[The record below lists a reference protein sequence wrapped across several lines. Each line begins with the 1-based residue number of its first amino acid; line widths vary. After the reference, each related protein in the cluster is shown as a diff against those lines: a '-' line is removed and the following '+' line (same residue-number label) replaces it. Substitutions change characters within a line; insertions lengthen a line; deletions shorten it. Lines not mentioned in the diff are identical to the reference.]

1 MGAHGHSEEG
11 PAAAGGAVAFERVL
25 AGHVDDL
32 LGFLVRRTRD
42 PQAAADLTAETLAAA
57 LLAPPGTRPAERPAG
72 AWLQALALA
81 RLADAQRRG
90 SVAQTARRRLGMERI
105 VLTADDAAAV
115 VALAEHRAVALWVPR
130 LASGPPG
137 ERAVT
142 ADVPTRLRM
151 QLRDAALGLDR
162 RVGLVGAAA
171 RIAPA
176 TRRGAAALGLA
187 AAVLLAALGTA
198 VWSITDAGT
207 ARSAPGPRVVETVA
221 LADGLGRSAQVAFGS
236 VWLSATN
243 DAAVLRV
250 DPRTRRVL
258 ARIAVGTDVNLGV
271 GAGAVWAVPRHP
283 SRETARLVRIDPRTN
298 RVVARI
304 PLPSPGGRY
313 PLGGASVLAGRRVWV
328 VGAQGLVAVDP
339 ATNRPVRQI
348 VLGGDFLVEDS
359 HLRGGELWVSRA
371 DRSITR
377 LDAVTGHR
385 LGRLGWPAPS
395 VVLLP
400 ARDRVV
406 KVERRSVAL
415 ADAVGGRTLW
425 RTRLGSRL
433 NDADVVAGR
442 LLVEGADGTN
452 SRDRLWELDPRTGRV
467 LGALTVPGFSVTALL
482 RVGGDAWVVTADG
495 HVIVVAP

>member
-11 PAAAGGAVAFERVL
+11 PAAAGGAVAFERLL

-57 LLAPPGTRPAERPAG
+57 LLGPPGTRPAEQPAG

-137 ERAVT
+137 ERPVT

-151 QLRDAALGLDR
+151 QLRDAAQGLDR

-198 VWSITDAGT
+198 VTDAGT

-250 DPRTRRVL
+250 DPRTRRVV

-348 VLGGDFLVEDS
+348 VLGGDFLVEES

-377 LDAVTGHR
+377 LDAITGHR

-400 ARDRVV
+400 GRDRVV

-433 NDADVVAGR
+433 NDAGVVAGR

>member
-1 MGAHGHSEEG
+1 
-11 PAAAGGAVAFERVL
+11 
-25 AGHVDDL
+25 
-32 LGFLVRRTRD
+32 
-42 PQAAADLTAETLAAA
+42 
-57 LLAPPGTRPAERPAG
+57 
-72 AWLQALALA
+72 
-81 RLADAQRRG
+81 
-90 SVAQTARRRLGMERI
+90 
-105 VLTADDAAAV
+105 
-115 VALAEHRAVALWVPR
+115 
-130 LASGPPG
+130 
-137 ERAVT
+137 
-142 ADVPTRLRM
+142 
-151 QLRDAALGLDR
+151 
-162 RVGLVGAAA
+162 
-171 RIAPA
+171 
-176 TRRGAAALGLA
+176 
-187 AAVLLAALGTA
+187 
-198 VWSITDAGT
+198 
-207 ARSAPGPRVVETVA
+207 
-221 LADGLGRSAQVAFGS
+221 
-236 VWLSATN
+236 
-243 DAAVLRV
+243 
-250 DPRTRRVL
+250 
-258 ARIAVGTDVNLGV
+258 
-271 GAGAVWAVPRHP
+271 
-283 SRETARLVRIDPRTN
+283 
-298 RVVARI
+298 
-304 PLPSPGGRY
+304 
-313 PLGGASVLAGRRVWV
+313 VWV

-348 VLGGDFLVEDS
+348 VLGGDFLVEES

-400 ARDRVV
+400 GRDRVI